1 MAIARLIGLILL
13 TLFTFAV
20 GSGTNTAAAIATAV
34 FFPSALCLYFLPSI
48 EARFN
53 AQANIMSIFMVN
65 LFLGWTLIGW
75 VIAISWAHKKPSIA
89 MLHNPANSDE
99 RTCPFCAEP
108 IKKAAIKC
116 RHCGSDLAKA
126 TG

>member
-13 TLFTFAV
+13 AMFTFAV
-20 GSGTNTAAAIATAV
+20 GSGTNTAAAIATAI
-34 FFPSALCLYFLPSI
+34 FFPAAVGLYFLPSI
-48 EARFN
+48 EARLNQQPN
-53 AQANIMSIFMVN
+53 AMSILLVN

-89 MLHNPANSDE
+89 TLQNPVNSDA

-108 IKKAAIKC
+108 IKSAAIKC
-116 RHCGSDLAKA
+116 RHCGSDLTAH
-126 TG
+126 

>member
-13 TLFTFAV
+13 TMFTFAV
-20 GSGTNTAAAIATAV
+20 GSGTNTAAAIAGTV

-48 EARFN
+48 EARINQQPN
-53 AQANIMSIFMVN
+53 AMSIFLVN

-75 VIAISWAHKKPSIA
+75 VVAISWAHKKPSIA
-89 MLHNPANSDE
+89 MLQNPTNSDA

-108 IKKAAIKC
+108 IKLAAIKC
-116 RHCGSDLAKA
+116 RHCGSDLNAH
-126 TG
+126 